1 MKPVNYWFQVA
12 NTVCRKA
19 SLLFTG
25 LWMDTQTTTE
35 PPASLHDSF
44 VLQKAVLQG
53 NEAALKIQPIIS
65 ASVVKNNNK
74 L

>member
-1 MKPVNYWFQVA
+1 
-12 NTVCRKA
+12 
-19 SLLFTG
+19 
-25 LWMDTQTTTE
+25 MDTQTTTE

-65 ASVVKNNNK
+65 ACVVKNNNK